1 MALHPAP
8 YVRQAGQDWL
18 LSCADTPAEIRA
30 LWDADELGNFPSGA
44 HWTVGETS
52 LSRTMDAIKS
62 VPAQRRGPVLA
73 DCLQGIAWWLLP
85 SALADE
91 LDDVHAL
98 TVRPCGWI
106 LRCPPV
112 LYPVRG
118 RVWIERPDGSGRLN
132 DPVLLGAA
140 LSPGSR
146 PDSFRRHADDSH
158 LG

>member
-18 LSCADTPAEIRA
+18 LSCADTPAEISA
-30 LWDADELGNFPSGA
+30 LWDADELGDFPSGG

-52 LSRTMDAIKS
+52 LARTMEAVKS
-62 VPAQRRGPVLA
+62 IPAQRRGPVLA
-73 DCLQGIAWWLLP
+73 DCHQGIAWWLLP
-85 SALADE
+85 PALADD

-98 TVRPCGWI
+98 TVHPRGWI

-118 RVWIERPDGSGRLN
+118 RVWIERPDGSGQLT

-140 LSPGSR
+140 LSPGAG
-146 PDSFRRHADDSH
+146 PDFLRRHADDSH

>member
-85 SALADE
+85 PALADE

-118 RVWIERPDGSGRLN
+118 RVWIERPNGSGQLT

-140 LSPGSR
+140 LSPGGG
-146 PDSFRRHADDSH
+146 PDFLRRHADDSH